1 MEMERQ
7 EWERRGYN
15 PVNVTVTFSFCFL
28 HFFLQDVHSRYRT
41 EAHQDVVGRFNE
53 R

>member
-1 MEMERQ
+1 MSLLLLFLLQ
-7 EWERRGYN
+7 ID
-15 PVNVTVTFSFCFL
+15 FSLLF
-28 HFFLQDVHSRYRT
+28 QDVHSRYRT